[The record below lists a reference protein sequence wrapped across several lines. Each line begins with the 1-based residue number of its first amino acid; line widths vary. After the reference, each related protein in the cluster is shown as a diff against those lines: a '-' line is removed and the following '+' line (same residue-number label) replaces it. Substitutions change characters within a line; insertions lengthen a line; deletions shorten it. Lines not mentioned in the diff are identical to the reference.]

1 MSTEVYYG
9 QWRHHYNITPSLS
22 KHTHLFD
29 KWTWSWG
36 QVQFKQEKNKLRDEW
51 IHVWTSFTV
60 DHSADPSCGS
70 LQSPDGFWGI
80 KAKYGGETPIIVA
93 VLLQHHYL
101 HIQSSSGQKGIHPR
115 TVPDS
120 LFSDQA
126 FLNHSSTVFGV
137 TLARKMY
144 VVWKLLQCT
153 LMQLYLLCFITFYF
167 QFGIYKWIQTPHDV
181 DEKEKPQRPV
191 QISVG

>member
-1 MSTEVYYG
+1 MQRAAAWASQHFTPWTDIIFVFYLIILASRKNHLSMSTEVYYG
-9 QWRHHYNITPSLS
+9 QWRHHYNITASLS

-101 HIQSSSGQKGIHPR
+101 HIQSSSGQKGIPQR

-126 FLNHSSTVFGV
+126 FLNHSSTVFGI
-137 TLARKMY
+137 T
-144 VVWKLLQCT
+144 VVS
-153 LMQLYLLCFITFYF
+153 
-167 QFGIYKWIQTPHDV
+167 H
-181 DEKEKPQRPV
+181 
-191 QISVG
+191 

>member
-1 MSTEVYYG
+1 MNPCLDIF
-9 QWRHHYNITPSLS
+9 H
-22 KHTHLFD
+22 
-29 KWTWSWG
+29 
-36 QVQFKQEKNKLRDEW
+36 
-51 IHVWTSFTV
+51 
-60 DHSADPSCGS
+60 CGS
-70 LQSPDGFWGI
+70 QRWSFLWILQSPDGFWGI

-101 HIQSSSGQKGIHPR
+101 HIQSSSGQKGIHQR

-126 FLNHSSTVFGV
+126 FLNHSSTVLFGV

-167 QFGIYKWIQTPHDV
+167 QFGIYKWIRTQHTTLMKRKRLNGPSTSASV
-181 DEKEKPQRPV
+181 SRSNNSPKQSGIQREM
-191 QISVG
+191 